1 MCTEVQ
7 QTYESRKRQYRERIK
22 NMSTFAKWTDDMVKE
37 YFDTHL
43 NATLHEISAL
53 SGRTRAD
60 IKRVLMS

>member
-1 MCTEVQ
+1 
-7 QTYESRKRQYRERIK
+7 
-22 NMSTFAKWTDDMVKE
+22 MSIFAKWTDDMVKE

-53 SGRTRAD
+53 SGRTKAD